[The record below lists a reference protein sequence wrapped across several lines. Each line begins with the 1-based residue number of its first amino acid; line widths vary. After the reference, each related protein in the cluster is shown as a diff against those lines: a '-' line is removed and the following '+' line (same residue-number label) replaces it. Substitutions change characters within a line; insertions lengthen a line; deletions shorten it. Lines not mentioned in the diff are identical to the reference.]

1 MRGSIYTLRTDL
13 MNREAK
19 DHLIATA
26 RIVLLAGRGD
36 IGSQLRALGTPA
48 RPVTTPAGKAP
59 AFVPTVTPAIPDLEF
74 FNGTG
79 GFDDEG
85 REYVTVLTKGK
96 TTPAPWINV
105 IANPRFGFQVSAEGS
120 GFVWSEN
127 SRENQLTPWSNDQ
140 VTDPPGEVIYLHDLA
155 TDQVWTPT
163 ALPIR
168 GQGTYIARHGFGYST
183 FLHTANDIASE
194 MTQFVPLE
202 GSVKLTR
209 LILRNTGQTRR
220 TLNVTAYAEWTL
232 GSSRTNTAEHI
243 QTWKDPATG
252 ALLAKNTFTTAFPGR
267 VAFADLGGQTD
278 SLTADRAEFIGIG
291 GTLAS
296 PAGIGSNA
304 LSGRTGAGLDPCAA
318 LRRKVTVNPGATV
331 EILFLL
337 GEADSAEAASA
348 LITRTRGEDPAQTLA
363 SVRQFW
369 ADQLTAVQI
378 TSPDRAMDIMLNGWL
393 LYQTLAC
400 RIWARAGFY
409 QASGAYGFRD
419 QLQDGMAL
427 TFSRPDLTRE
437 HLLRAASRQFPE
449 GDVQHWWLPHS
460 GQGVRTRISDDR
472 VWLGYAVAQYI
483 SVSGDEGIL
492 DEQLPFL
499 HGPAL
504 LPGAHDDFA
513 QPAIS
518 EDKASLFEH
527 CAIGLDQ
534 AIRLTGENG
543 MPLIGTGDWN
553 DGMNRVGEGGKG
565 TSI

>member
-168 GQGTYIARHGFGYST
+168 GQGTYIARHGFGYSN

-527 CAIGLDQ
+527 CALGLDQ